1 MQPKTLAE
9 LARHVGGRI
18 IGHPDTLISSAATLE
33 NARSGQITFL
43 SNTKYIPLVK
53 TTQAGAV
60 IVGQEMESAADL
72 LIAEDPYYAFMQVV
86 VLLYGH
92 RKHEPIGMSPQAHIA
107 PSAHI
112 GQHCHIHPFVTVGP
126 EAVIGN
132 GCILYPGVFIGA
144 AAKLGDDCI
153 LYPNAVVYEACLLGD
168 RVILQANA
176 TVGQD
181 GFGYATHKG
190 VHHKIPQIGRVILED
205 DVEIGSG
212 SAIERGTLDDTVIGK
227 GTKIGDTVTIGH
239 GTRIGPYCL
248 LVPQAGIAGSATLG
262 HHCVLGGQVGVI
274 GHIKIGN
281 MVRIG
286 AQAGVIGDVPDGM
299 EIVGS
304 PAIDSNKARRSY
316 ALIEY
321 LPELRRSIKD
331 IERRLRAMEKA
342 ES

>member
-1 MQPKTLAE
+1 MQSNTLAE
-9 LARHVGGRI
+9 LAQHVGGRI
-18 IGHPDTLISSAATLE
+18 VGNPNTVITGAATLE
-33 NARSGQITFL
+33 NAHSGQITFL
-43 SNTKYIPLVK
+43 SNKKYIPLVK
-53 TTQAGAV
+53 TTQAAAA
-60 IVGQEMESAADL
+60 IVNQEMESSADL
-72 LIAEDPYYAFMQVV
+72 LIAEDPYYAFMQIVV
-86 VLLYGH
+86 FLYGH
-92 RKHEPIGMSPQAHIA
+92 RKHEPTGISPQANIA

-112 GQHCHIHPFVTVGP
+112 GQNCHIHPFATISSD
-126 EAVIGN
+126 ATIGN
-132 GCILYPGVFIGA
+132 DCILYPGVFIGPR
-144 AAKLGDDCI
+144 AKLGNDCI
-153 LYPNAVVYEACLLGD
+153 LYPNAVVYDECILGN

-176 TVGQD
+176 TVGED
-181 GFGYATHKG
+181 GFGYATYKG

-212 SAIERGTLDDTVIGK
+212 SAIERGTLEDTIIGE

-239 GTRIGPYCL
+239 GTRIGPHCL

-286 AQAGVIGDVPDGM
+286 AQAGVIGDVPDGK

-304 PAIDSNKARRSY
+304 PAIDASKARRSY

-331 IERRLRAMEKA
+331 IERRLRTMEKS